1 MGLFAK
7 FNAGLQ
13 KTHSKLTHEIK
24 RIVTRSPKLDAATLE
39 ELEAAL
45 IAADLGMAMTSQILD
60 AVRKSYETQGAEGL
74 DVFSV
79 ARSEVEKS
87 LASNKPDLI
96 KAPGGL
102 TVVSIVGV
110 NGTGKTTTS
119 AKLANFVQTQH
130 KSA

>member
-7 FNAGLQ
+7 FKAGLQ

-24 RIVTRSPKLDAATLE
+24 RIVTRSPKLEGATLE

-45 IAADLGMAMTSQILD
+45 IGADLGMAMTTQIIE
-60 AVRKSYETQGAEGL
+60 AVKKNYETQGSSGV

-87 LASNKPDLI
+87 LASNKSDLVV
-96 KAPGGL
+96 APG
-102 TVVSIVGV
+102 
-110 NGTGKTTTS
+110 
-119 AKLANFVQTQH
+119 
-130 KSA
+130 